1 MMCGHPTSQ
10 PLCLRQPKH
19 WHPHADRLIHQVH
32 LQQRAS
38 AFHYNVMHWPYT
50 SNYNDITKQ
59 VMMKISGGITCYTVY
74 DTFVLDGNVTG
85 AFVELWMDKVANIT
99 VERTPS
105 INHNTY
111 MQLQSLNVKNPS
123 AYQRNTY
130 EQIKEIEVLFYDNYK
145 NRSLSLRSQ
154 WTPISV
160 RPSIRPSPTATLPL
174 HYGL

>member
-1 MMCGHPTSQ
+1 
-10 PLCLRQPKH
+10 
-19 WHPHADRLIHQVH
+19 
-32 LQQRAS
+32 
-38 AFHYNVMHWPYT
+38 MHWPYT

-145 NRSLSLRSQ
+145 KLTSSISHKPFAGPSLLPQERRSLFFRTQHVLI
-154 WTPISV
+154 IS
-160 RPSIRPSPTATLPL
+160 P
-174 HYGL
+174 